1 MARNVLRIALV
12 AGVAFTPSISQAADI
27 SLKSVSVDLPLGDR
41 TFPGGAKADAINNN
55 CLACHSPGMVLTQPT
70 LTKGEWE
77 AEVNKMRTAYK
88 APVDPKDIDA
98 IVNYLVGIKAG
109 K

>member
-1 MARNVLRIALV
+1 
-12 AGVAFTPSISQAADI
+12 
-27 SLKSVSVDLPLGDR
+27 
-41 TFPGGAKADAINNN
+41 
-55 CLACHSPGMVLTQPT
+55 MVLTQPT